1 MSLRSGVPQAALEM
15 RKRHD
20 DPAAPGTG
28 SPPALPMHD
37 RLFVI
42 AGLVGVVAVSWAY
55 LAIEAGRM
63 GDPSGDI
70 TIMMELHPR
79 DTTGLA
85 LLFLMWAVMMVA
97 MMLPSAMPMILL
109 HAAVARKVGTRRSF
123 AASISAFVGGY
134 IVTWT
139 LFSVV
144 ATLAQAYLEHLALLS
159 PMMVSKS
166 PQLGGLLLVTAGV
179 YQVTPA
185 KDACLT
191 HCRTPFAFIAAHW
204 QPGVGGAFQMGLH
217 HGLFCV
223 GCCWVLMVL
232 LFVGGVMNLLWIA
245 VIAGFVLLEKVAPLG
260 NKKGR
265 AISGLGLIMAGT
277 WFLVL

>member
-1 MSLRSGVPQAALEM
+1 
-15 RKRHD
+15 
-20 DPAAPGTG
+20 
-28 SPPALPMHD
+28 MHD

-63 GDPSGDI
+63 GNPSGDMTMI
-70 TIMMELHPR
+70 MELHPR

-85 LLFLMWAVMMVA
+85 LLFLMWAVMMMA

-109 HAAVARKVGTRRSF
+109 HAAVTRKIGTRQSF

-191 HCRTPFAFIAAHW
+191 HCRTPFAFVAAHW
-204 QPGVGGAFQMGLH
+204 RPGVSGAFQMGLH

>member
-1 MSLRSGVPQAALEM
+1 MHQAASEM
-15 RKRHD
+15 RQRRD
-20 DPAAPGTG
+20 DLVAPETR
-28 SPPALPMHD
+28 SIPALPIYD

-42 AGLVGVVAVSWAY
+42 AGLAGIVAVSWAY

-63 GDPSGDI
+63 GDPFGGLTMI
-70 TIMMELHPR
+70 MELHPR

-109 HAAVARKVGTRRSF
+109 HAAVARKIGTRQSF
-123 AASISAFVGGY
+123 AASISAFVAGY
-134 IVTWT
+134 IVIWT

-166 PQLGGLLLVTAGV
+166 PQLGGLLLVAAGV
-179 YQVTPA
+179 YQVTPL

-191 HCRTPFAFIAAHW
+191 HCRTPFAFVAAHW
-204 QPGVGGAFQMGLH
+204 QPGVGGAFRMGLH
-217 HGLFCV
+217 HGFFCV
-223 GCCWVLMVL
+223 GCCWVLMAL
-232 LFVGGVMNLLWIA
+232 LFVGGGMNLLWIA
-245 VIAGFVLLEKVAPLG
+245 AIAGFVLLEKIAPLG
-260 NKKGR
+260 TKRGR
-265 AISGLGLIMAGT
+265 VISGLGLMATGI
-277 WFLVL
+277 WFLVF

>member
-1 MSLRSGVPQAALEM
+1 MHQVASEM
-15 RKRHD
+15 RRRHD
-20 DPAAPGTG
+20 DPAAPGPG

-42 AGLVGVVAVSWAY
+42 AGLAGIVAVSWAY

-63 GDPSGDI
+63 GDSFGGMTMI
-70 TIMMELHPR
+70 MELHPR

-85 LLFLMWAVMMVA
+85 LLFFMWAVMMVA

-109 HAAVARKVGTRRSF
+109 HAAVARKIGTRQSF

-144 ATLAQAYLEHLALLS
+144 ATLAQAYLENLALLS

-166 PQLGGLLLVTAGV
+166 PQLGGLMLVAAGV
-179 YQVTPA
+179 YLVTPL
-185 KDACLT
+185 KDACLA
-191 HCRTPFAFIAAHW
+191 HCRTPFAFVADHW
-204 QPGVGGAFQMGLH
+204 QPGVDGAFRMGLH

-245 VIAGFVLLEKVAPLG
+245 AIAGFVLLEKALPLG
-260 NKKGR
+260 TKTGR
-265 AISGLGLIMAGT
+265 VISGLGLMVAGT
-277 WFLVL
+277 WFLVF

>member
-1 MSLRSGVPQAALEM
+1 MNQAASEM
-15 RKRHD
+15 RQRHD
-20 DPAAPGTG
+20 DPAVPETG
-28 SPPALPMHD
+28 STSALPIHD
-37 RLFVI
+37 RLFVV
-42 AGLVGVVAVSWAY
+42 AGLAGIVAVSWAY
-55 LAIEAGRM
+55 LVIEAGRM
-63 GDPSGDI
+63 GDPSGGMTMI
-70 TIMMELHPR
+70 MELRPR

-109 HAAVARKVGTRRSF
+109 HAAVTRKIGTRQSF

-144 ATLAQAYLEHLALLS
+144 ATFAQAYLEHLALLS

-166 PQLGGLLLVTAGV
+166 PQLGGLMLVAAGV
-179 YQVTPA
+179 YQVTPL

-191 HCRTPFAFIAAHW
+191 HCRTPFAFVAAHW
-204 QPGVGGAFQMGLH
+204 RPGVGGAFQMGLR

-245 VIAGFVLLEKVAPLG
+245 VIAGFVLLEKIAPLG
-260 NKKGR
+260 TKAGR
-265 AISGLGLIMAGT
+265 MISGLGLMVAGT
-277 WFLVL
+277 WFLVF

>member
-1 MSLRSGVPQAALEM
+1 MHQTTSEMRQRHDNSAAL
-15 RKRHD
+15 
-20 DPAAPGTG
+20 GIG
-28 SPPALPMHD
+28 YPPALPMRD

-42 AGLVGVVAVSWAY
+42 AGLAGIVAVSWAY
-55 LAIEAGRM
+55 LVIEAGRM
-63 GDPSGDI
+63 GDPSDSM
-70 TIMMELHPR
+70 TLMMELRPR
-79 DTTGLA
+79 DTTGLV

-109 HAAVARKVGTRRSF
+109 HAAVGRKIEAGHSF
-123 AASISAFVGGY
+123 ATSIGAFVGGY
-134 IVTWT
+134 IITWT

-144 ATLAQAYLEHLALLS
+144 AMLAQAYLEHLVLLS

-166 PQLGGLLLVTAGV
+166 PQLGGLLLVVAGV

-191 HCRTPFAFIAAHW
+191 HCRTPFAFVAAHW
-204 QPGVGGAFQMGLH
+204 RPGTGGAFRMGFQ

-223 GCCWVLMVL
+223 GCCWALMAL

-245 VIAGFVLLEKVAPLG
+245 AIAGFVLLEKIAPLG
-260 NKKGR
+260 IKGGR
-265 AISGLGLIMAGT
+265 VISSLGLMATGT
-277 WFLVL
+277 WFLVF